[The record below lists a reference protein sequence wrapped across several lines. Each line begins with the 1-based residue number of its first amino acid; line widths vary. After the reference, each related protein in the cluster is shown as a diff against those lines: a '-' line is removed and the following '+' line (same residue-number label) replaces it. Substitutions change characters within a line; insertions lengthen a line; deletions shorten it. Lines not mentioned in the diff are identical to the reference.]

1 VRDIDFKVIS
11 AAENSNKLQ
20 KTRFWKEK
28 SVEDVLL
35 LECLSFN
42 SSRRNCDVHLV
53 SLKIQIT
60 FIKPSFWKEKSDE
73 NVITIEGLP
82 FNLSIISFQNNVIC
96 CVHPTFYQVHTWANS
111 TGHTSLS
118 MKQGGLFVLFC
129 TNEIHQ
135 TAMLQIVIL
144 ISLES
149 SQGEW
154 VHWLGFT
161 AFELAMYK
169 FLNIE

>member
-1 VRDIDFKVIS
+1 
-11 AAENSNKLQ
+11 L
-20 KTRFWKEK
+20 
-28 SVEDVLL
+28 
-35 LECLSFN
+35 
-42 SSRRNCDVHLV
+42 

-82 FNLSIISFQNNVIC
+82 FNLSMISFQNNVIC
-96 CVHPTFYQVHTWANS
+96 SVHPTFYQVHTWANS

-154 VHWLGFT
+154 VHWLGFM